1 MKPTNYH
8 TNEEQARTSWIAL
21 CAKHGLPEASQ
32 IGTNVAGA
40 GLSNSE
46 LHDMRKT
53 ARRAINKITDPMKPG
68 DYDDQITDALLFA
81 ANCISAV
88 NETFERQD
96 DADRFFGAKQNNQV
110 LRNSKDFER
119 HYEGRQSGDDD
130 FTITDFLRGV
140 GNLNTVP
147 EVKNALSTGTD
158 SAGGFAV
165 PSRLMPGILS
175 AMAPV
180 SSLMQAGVG
189 IVALEDGA
197 KTFSTAAMNT
207 IPTAAWRLEA
217 GAVATS
223 DPVFRAVTAAPKSLS
238 FGFRLSRELLAD
250 GQNLTEA
257 LYTVIAQSF
266 AKELD
271 RAGLRGTGT
280 NPEPR
285 GILNTTG
292 IQSVTNGANGASLT
306 NYSNFFSGVQSLL
319 NANAPMPKAAIMSP
333 RSLVKLGGLV
343 DTTNQPLKTPSMLEG
358 VKLIATSQIPDN
370 LTVGTSTDCS
380 EIYLADFS
388 NMYFAMRES
397 VSVQLLNELY
407 AGTGEIGFIAHVR
420 ADVVLTYPAAFSV
433 VTGVRA

>member
-1 MKPTNYH
+1 MKVQYNST
-8 TNEEQARTSWIAL
+8 EDQARTSWVAL
-21 CAKHGLPEASQ
+21 CAKHGLPEASN
-32 IGTNVAGA
+32 IGPNVAGA
-40 GLSNSE
+40 GLTNGE
-46 LHDMRKT
+46 LHEVRKT
-53 ARRAINKITDPMKPG
+53 ARRAINKITDSLKPNEL
-68 DYDDQITDALLFA
+68 DDKTTDALIFA
-81 ANCISAV
+81 GNCISAV
-88 NETFERQD
+88 NEAFERQAE
-96 DADRFFGAKQNNQV
+96 ADHFFGAKQNNQV
-110 LRNSKDFER
+110 LRNRKDFER
-119 HYEGRQSGDDD
+119 HYEGRQNGGDD
-130 FTITDFLRGV
+130 FTITDWLRGV
-140 GNLNTVP
+140 ANIKARP
-147 EVKNALSTGTD
+147 EVRNALSTGTD
-158 SAGGFAV
+158 AAGGFSV

-189 IVALEDGA
+189 IVPLEDGA

-207 IPTAAWRLEA
+207 IPTAAWRLES
-217 GAVATS
+217 GALATS
-223 DPVFRAVTAAPKSLS
+223 DPAFRAVTAAPKSLS
-238 FGFRLSRELLAD
+238 FMFKISRELLAD

-271 RAGLRGTGT
+271 RAGLRGTGV

-292 IQSVTNGANGASLT
+292 IQSVTNGANGAALT
-306 NYSNFFSGVQSLL
+306 NYANFFSGVQSLL
-319 NANAPMPKAAIMSP
+319 NANAPMPTAAIMSP

-397 VSVQLLNELY
+397 VSVQLLSELY
-407 AGTGEIGFIAHVR
+407 ASTGELGFACHVR